1 MRISDDRY
9 MRDRSRIE
17 LALRFI
23 HFEARTRTI
32 RVWTGLT
39 DDRIRKLY
47 RTYVQ
52 ESGPA
57 CVARHRGKSP
67 SQASFFMRSASLRR
81 ETAVLSSILALYGVV
96 PAAQARPGSGPGA
109 ELASVTRGSVLCEA
123 YETYRAL
130 VATPSITFEHAV
142 HLVKALTRGDE
153 LRIHHCISCS
163 ALLIADRV
171 LLRAPTCTDCTAPP
185 HERPPHACRTMRVEC
200 DPDNTHGSSDP

>member
-23 HFEARTRTI
+23 HLEARTRTI

-52 ESGPA
+52 ESGPT
-57 CVARHRGKSP
+57 CVTRHRGKSP
-67 SQASFFMRSASLRR
+67 SQASFFMRSASMRR

-96 PAAQARPGSGPGA
+96 PTPYQKAGSAA
-109 ELASVTRGSVLCEA
+109 ELASVARGSVLCEA
-123 YETYRAL
+123 FETYQAL

-142 HLVKALTRGDE
+142 HLVQALTQGDE
-153 LRIHHCISCS
+153 LRLHPCGICT
-163 ALLIADRV
+163 ALLVADRV
-171 LLRAPTCTDCTAPP
+171 ALRAPTCVDCAAHPR
-185 HERPPHACRTMRVEC
+185 ERPSHACRTIRVEC
-200 DPDNTHGSSDP
+200 GPGKPHGSNDT

>member
-52 ESGPA
+52 ETGPT

-67 SQASFFMRSASLRR
+67 SQASFFTRSASMRR

-96 PAAQARPGSGPGA
+96 PAPSQKREGGA
-109 ELASVTRGSVLCEA
+109 EFASVARGSVLCEA
-123 YETYRAL
+123 FETYRAL
-130 VATPSITFEHAV
+130 VASPAITFEHAV
-142 HLVKALTRGDE
+142 HLVHALVKGDE
-153 LRIHHCISCS
+153 LRLHACNSCS
-163 ALLIADRV
+163 ALLVADRV
-171 LLRAPTCTDCTAPP
+171 TLRAPTCTDCAA
-185 HERPPHACRTMRVEC
+185 HAHARPAHACRTIRVEC
-200 DPDNTHGSSDP
+200 GPGKAHDSSDP